1 VVATEETVAMSQLTA
16 LVPGRVP
23 GRVDAR
29 LRRWLAALAGVVLAG
44 SMTIAAGASEGA
56 TARYLVVFGGTYALD
71 GAYALGGGYALD
83 GVYALGSNYALAHQ
97 YALDIVHSAGGTVTD
112 DLSKQIG
119 VMVVESANTA
129 FYALIRNYALV
140 QEVGRDYAW
149 QGINDYALGDGYAL
163 DGGAGD
169 APETVADPLE
179 SAQWDMQMIH
189 ADAAHAVQGG
199 RPQVQVGVLDSG
211 ISGYHVDFQKDGV
224 SNVDCSL
231 GHDSLAILPPGV
243 AVGSPL
249 PCVDNQF
256 HGTHVAGT
264 IAARANGIGITG
276 VAPNVTLV
284 PVKVCDAS
292 GFCYASAVI
301 DGITYAGDKKLE
313 VINMS
318 FFVDDDTF
326 QVSTEFKCT
335 TDPTQRAFRS
345 ALERALQ
352 YARTQGVVAVAALG
366 NEDTDLAH
374 PESGNE
380 CDVVPAESS
389 GVIGTA
395 AVGRDSAKASY
406 SNYGTGATD
415 ITAPGGDGTTGD
427 CTTTILST
435 LPADAYGCIQGTSMA
450 SPHAAGVAALI
461 VSQFGYLG
469 ADGDW
474 KMEPTKVESLMQGT
488 AVDIG
493 LAGYDECYGN
503 GRIDALRAVM
513 KTTTRAYDGS
523 APFCPEYTE

>member
-1 VVATEETVAMSQLTA
+1 MGQPQLVVPAEETVAMSQLTA
-16 LVPGRVP
+16 LAHGRF
-23 GRVDAR
+23 
-29 LRRWLAALAGVVLAG
+29 RRFLGAATGVVLAG
-44 SMTIAAGASEGA
+44 SMTLTTVASTSA
-56 TARYLVVFGGTYALD
+56 IQRYLVVFGGTYALD
-71 GAYALGGGYALD
+71 GTYALGGGYALD
-83 GVYALGSNYALAHQ
+83 GTYALGSNYALAHQ
-97 YALDIVHSAGGTVTD
+97 YALDIVQAAGGTVTD
-112 DLSKQIG
+112 DMSKQIG

-140 QEVGRDYAW
+140 QEVGLDYAW
-149 QGINDYALGDGYAL
+149 QGINDYALG
-163 DGGAGD
+163 GGAGS

-179 SAQWDMQMIH
+179 SVQWDMQMIH
-189 ADAAHAVQGG
+189 ADAAHQIQGG
-199 RPQVQVGVLDSG
+199 RPEVQVGVLDSG
-211 ISGYHVDFQKDGV
+211 ISGYHVDFQKNGV
-224 SNVDCSL
+224 SNVDCAL

-264 IAARANGIGITG
+264 IGARANGVGITG

-301 DGITYAGDKKLE
+301 DGLTYAGDKKFE
-313 VINMS
+313 VVNMS
-318 FFVDDDTF
+318 FFVDDDAF

-335 TDPTQRAFRS
+335 TDPTQRAFRLS
-345 ALERALQ
+345 LERALQ

-374 PESGNE
+374 PDSGNE

-395 AVGRDSAKASY
+395 AVGPDSAKASY

-435 LPADAYGCIQGTSMA
+435 LPGNAYGCIQGTSMA
-450 SPHAAGVAALI
+450 SPHAAGVVALI

-474 KMEPTKVESLMQGT
+474 KIEVTKVESILQGT
-488 AVDIG
+488 AIDIG
-493 LAGYDECYGN
+493 LGGYDECYGN

-513 KTTTRAYDGS
+513 KNTARAYDAS